1 MKRLDESM
9 LPEVPASFDR
19 AMRSTLSAICEQERA
34 EKARQE
40 GRDEKVIP
48 FPNAAQPRRSRVH
61 KRRMLIAL
69 VAALVLI
76 GSVALAAALRYNVFD
91 MLLGGT
97 PEGAE
102 SFMQYDLASVTVGNV
117 EVRVREAAYDGVTL
131 YLLTSARD
139 LTATE
144 CLGEYWE
151 EGGFRYLGGDEDLPE
166 VGHMWT
172 DNFWIN
178 GQEIGMPAMSSGL
191 EAGSDTPGEVLYYST
206 YRLDQEGESG
216 VFLDGDVRITLP
228 ILERQDARE
237 WIDSETKTMREP
249 DKGVLTF
256 TMNCSAR
263 EQTKTLYPGSKAFMG
278 EGIEA
283 WVSRAIYS
291 PLFTYITLEYDVS
304 PSVLEAYVA
313 EHGPGVT
320 DESGNLL
327 YAYSAM
333 DAVGRTVCR
342 LQLVDQDGGILSDEQ
357 SEIFIYGCDGYG
369 DTSATFTF
377 PAVDDPTQELYIAPV
392 KDGVAD
398 MTRAIRAN

>member
-19 AMRSTLSAICEQERA
+19 AMRLTLSAICEQERT

-40 GRDEKVIP
+40 GRGEKVIP
-48 FPNAAQPRRSRVH
+48 FPNTAHPQRGRAH

-76 GSVALAAALRYNVFD
+76 GSVALAAALRSNVFD

-102 SFMQYDLASVTVGNV
+102 SFMQHDLASVTVGHV

-144 CLGEYWE
+144 CFGEYWE
-151 EGGFRYLGGDEDLPE
+151 EGGFRYLYGDEELPE
-166 VGHMWT
+166 VGRMWT

-191 EAGSDTPGEVLYYST
+191 EAGSDTPGVVLYYST
-206 YRLDQEGESG
+206 YRLDQEGGSG

-237 WIDSETKTMREP
+237 WIDPDTKIMREP
-249 DKGVLTF
+249 DRGVLTF
-256 TMNCSAR
+256 TMDCSAR
-263 EQTKTLYPGSKAFMG
+263 EQTKTVYPGSKASMG

-291 PLFTYITLEYDVS
+291 PLFTYITLEYDVAQS
-304 PSVLEAYVA
+304 ALDAYIA
-313 EHGPGVT
+313 ENGPGVT
-320 DESGNLL
+320 DEDGNVL
-327 YAYSAM
+327 
-333 DAVGRTVCR
+333 
-342 LQLVDQDGGILSDEQ
+342 
-357 SEIFIYGCDGYG
+357 
-369 DTSATFTF
+369 
-377 PAVDDPTQELYIAPV
+377 
-392 KDGVAD
+392 
-398 MTRAIRAN
+398 